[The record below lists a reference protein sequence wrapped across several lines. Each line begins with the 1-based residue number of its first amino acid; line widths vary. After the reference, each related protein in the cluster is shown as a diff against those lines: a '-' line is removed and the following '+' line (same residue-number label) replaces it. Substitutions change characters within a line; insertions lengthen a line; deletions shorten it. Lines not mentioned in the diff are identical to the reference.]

1 MNNYCIA
8 VKEKGDDIV
17 FLRKIVKGGADKS
30 YGIQVAKLA
39 GVPDSVIERAKE
51 LVEEL
56 SDADITERAKE
67 IEAAGSAPQAKTATK
82 EDIRDNLFF
91 EFAEE
96 KLPIIKMERES
107 LSLEDVFLKLTGQDV
122 EEVESEAKKASEQI
136 EKQGH
141 HGFSFKRKK
150 KADSKGTEQAETAEE
165 DK

>member
-1 MNNYCIA
+1 MKAIYLKEMRSYFHSLAAYIYFALFIA
-8 VKEKGDDIV
+8 ATGVYFSVICM
-17 FLRKIVKGGADKS
+17 S
-30 YGIQVAKLA
+30 YGYTDYAQYVFSNSTILYIVI
-39 GVPDSVIERAKE
+39 VPILTMR
-51 LVEEL
+51 L
-56 SDADITERAKE
+56 
-67 IEAAGSAPQAKTATK
+67 
-82 EDIRDNLFF
+82 
-91 EFAEE
+91 FAEE